1 MVQYHANDLR
11 KISGGK
17 KGKNV
22 KVKRKY
28 LMGGYPTE
36 TRLSDA
42 EKRKLIR
49 TKGGGIKVKLLS
61 AAHANI
67 AVDRGFVKRVRV
79 LSVISNPSSKDYDRR
94 KIVTKGAIIRTEIG
108 LAKVTSRVGQNGVL
122 NAVLIKEE

>member
-17 KGKNV
+17 KDKNV

-28 LMGGYPTE
+28 FMGGYPTE

-61 AAHANI
+61 AAYANI
-67 AVDRGFVKRVRV
+67 AVDRGIVKRVRV